1 MWTPIIKALTE
12 NQRFIITSHLNPDC
26 DALGSE
32 LALAYHLMN
41 LGKDVSILNA
51 DPVIPDYQFLDPD
64 RLIKHFSTEQHT
76 PLISQAEVIVVLD
89 TSGGWDRLGRVGEIC
104 SHFQIISICIDHHPH
119 NQPFTD
125 MAVIDTHVIATGEL
139 IFDFIMAMQ
148 GQFTALMAQALY
160 AAILTDSGSFRFPKT
175 SPRTHRI
182 VAKLLEYG
190 ANPSKIYHLLYEQQ
204 PLSKVRLK
212 GYVLQNIKLAT
223 NGQIAYVGLDA
234 ETLARYN
241 INPLDLNTFSNLAQQ
256 IAGVRIAIFAI
267 ELPDGRIKLSLRSDG
282 TIPVN
287 RLAAE
292 YGGGGH
298 TPAAG
303 AITKGTL
310 QTVMKQVVEKAS
322 QLISG

>member
-1 MWTPIIKALTE
+1 MWMPIIKALTE

-41 LGKDVSILNA
+41 LGKDVAILNA

-64 RLIKHFSTEQHT
+64 HLIKHFSTEQHI

-125 MAVIDTHVIATGEL
+125 MAVIDTNVIATGEL
-139 IFDFIMAMQ
+139 IFDLITAMQ
-148 GQFTALMAQALY
+148 GQITDLMAQALY

-204 PLSKVRLK
+204 PLSKVHLK
-212 GYVLQNIKLAT
+212 GYVLQNIKLAAK
-223 NGQIAYVGLDA
+223 GQIAYVGLGA

-256 IAGVRIAIFAI
+256 IAGVRISVFAI

-298 TPAAG
+298 APAAG
-303 AITKGTL
+303 AITEGTL
-310 QTVMKQVVEKAS
+310 QTVMKQVVKKAS

>member
-32 LALAYHLMN
+32 LALAYHLTN
-41 LGKDVSILNA
+41 LGKDVAILNA
-51 DPVIPDYQFLDPD
+51 DPVIPDYQFLDLD
-64 RLIKHFSTEQHT
+64 CLIKHFSAEQHT

-125 MAVIDTHVIATGEL
+125 MAVIDTNVIATGEL
-139 IFDFIMAMQ
+139 IFDLITAMQ
-148 GQFTALMAQALY
+148 GQITALMAQALY

-204 PLSKVRLK
+204 PLSKVHLK

-234 ETLARYN
+234 ETMARYN

-298 TPAAG
+298 APAAG
-303 AITKGTL
+303 AITEGPL
-310 QTVMKQVVEKAS
+310 QTVINQVVEKAS